1 METRQIDG
9 IRVLMP
15 ATPEELTAALA
26 SGEPFHA
33 PEELARDFG
42 LPRDP
47 HLVNGEDVGVLDNE
61 EDA

>member
-1 METRQIDG
+1 METRHIDG

-15 ATPEELTAALA
+15 ATAEELTAAMA

-42 LPRDP
+42 LPREP
-47 HLVNGEDVGVLDNE
+47 HLVNGEDVGVLDDE
-61 EDA
+61 GDA

>member
-15 ATPEELTAALA
+15 STPEELTTAMG

-47 HLVNGEDVGVLDNE
+47 HLVDDEDVGVLDNE